1 MKVSSRKTGASTNIY
16 RRHFVRNLAVPLG
29 ALTLL
34 PLLNLNAA
42 GVRSPWISRI

>member
-1 MKVSSRKTGASTNIY
+1 MKGNSRNTGVSTNIF
-16 RRHFVRNLAVPLG
+16 RRHFVRNPAVPLG